1 MYYYLYIFKFDFGKE
16 KNEYP
21 LKERNTEIK
30 TQGGLGTCERSFC
43 AALLAPSLI
52 FNRLQ
57 SHVIQWT
64 LFYFLAQKSWF
75 QDHNLV

>member
-1 MYYYLYIFKFDFGKE
+1 MYYYLYIFKFDFGEE

-30 TQGGLGTCERSFC
+30 TQGRLGTCERSFC